1 MSSGALRRMMKMLNQ
16 GNTGNKVADLPPQTL
31 EINPSH
37 PIIVA
42 LSHASQ
48 GKGGEVDNTSSEEK
62 RIIAKLVAEQMLDN
76 ALIAAGLIDDP
87 RSMISRLNEI
97 LVASLK

>member
-1 MSSGALRRMMKMLNQ
+1 MMKMLNQ

-31 EINPSH
+31 EINPSN

-48 GKGGEVDNTSSEEK
+48 GGGVENDDSSNSSEEK

>member
-1 MSSGALRRMMKMLNQ
+1 MLNQ

-48 GKGGEVDNTSSEEK
+48 GGMGMDTTSSNSSSSSSEEK

>member
-1 MSSGALRRMMKMLNQ
+1 MMYTLIITQQNQ
-16 GNTGNKVADLPPQTL
+16 GNTGNKVAELPPQVL

-42 LSHASQ
+42 LSHAQ
-48 GKGGEVDNTSSEEK
+48 GGDRADV
-62 RIIAKLVAEQMLDN
+62 AKLVAEQMLDN
-76 ALIAAGLIDDP
+76 ALISAGLIDDP

-97 LVASLK
+97 LVNTLK

>member
-48 GKGGEVDNTSSEEK
+48 GKGGEVDNTSEEK

>member
-1 MSSGALRRMMKMLNQ
+1 MMKMLNQ

-48 GKGGEVDNTSSEEK
+48 GGGVENDDSSNSSEEK